1 MHRHGTSRGLAHVLI
16 EVRNDLLA
24 TAEGVDQWCGR
35 IGGILEE
42 AIADSS
48 VRMMLGVVKR
58 PGSGRD

>member
-1 MHRHGTSRGLAHVLI
+1 VLI

-24 TAEGVDQWCGR
+24 TAEGVHQWCDR

-42 AIADSS
+42 AMADSS